1 MTVPATRLLLVDG
14 HNVAYRA
21 FHALPPLTSPD
32 GTPTNAVLGFARVL
46 SSLRDTWAPTHA
58 CVAFDGGLPAS
69 RTQALAEYKAQRAP
83 MPETLRPQFDLL
95 RTYLSLSGVA
105 HVRIE
110 NEEADDVLATL
121 ARSAASLG
129 ADVLVVSGDKDLLQI
144 AGNRV
149 ALIRPQ
155 APRERVGPP
164 GVRALLGVDASQ
176 VPAWLALT
184 GDTSDNI
191 PGVPGI
197 GPKTATALLSRFGSL
212 DGIWSR
218 IADVTPDRIRN
229 LLVAHRAVVERNLAM
244 MRLRDDLPGLP
255 DLSAMAWRP
264 VQEPHLR
271 SFLSTLGLRSLLP
284 TDIQPE
290 LF

>member
-1 MTVPATRLLLVDG
+1 
-14 HNVAYRA
+14 
-21 FHALPPLTSPD
+21 
-32 GTPTNAVLGFARVL
+32 
-46 SSLRDTWAPTHA
+46 
-58 CVAFDGGLPAS
+58 
-69 RTQALAEYKAQRAP
+69 
-83 MPETLRPQFDLL
+83 
-95 RTYLSLSGVA
+95 
-105 HVRIE
+105 
-110 NEEADDVLATL
+110 
-121 ARSAASLG
+121 
-129 ADVLVVSGDKDLLQI
+129 
-144 AGNRV
+144 
-149 ALIRPQ
+149 
-155 APRERVGPP
+155 
-164 GVRALLGVDASQ
+164 VDASQ